1 VFFQRAYDEYPDA
14 PVWSG
19 ELYLEAHRATFTTQ
33 AKTKAGNRRSEHLLR
48 EAELWS
54 TAAFLYAGAAYPYD
68 ELDRTWKTVLL
79 HQFHDILPGSSIAWV
94 HREARETYQRVR
106 AELAE
111 LISRAAGQLP
121 GPAGVLNAAP
131 HDRAEV
137 VMLPDGTPAW
147 ASAPA
152 LGGGRCSPGLP
163 PGVTPVTVD
172 GTVLDNGLLRV
183 EIDADGLLASVPDL
197 VADREILP
205 PGPRGNLPQLHPDP
219 PAQWDAWNIDRSYL
233 HRRTDLSRAES
244 VEVVSDGPLIAA
256 VRVSRRVG
264 SRQVGSGPVGDST
277 IIVQTYRLAA
287 GPRRLDLEAEG
298 ARPG

>member
-1 VFFQRAYDEYPDA
+1 AT
-14 PVWSG
+14 
-19 ELYLEAHRATFTTQ
+19 EAKRRPGT
-33 AKTKAGNRRSEHLLR
+33 RRSEHLLR

-137 VMLPDGTPAW
+137 VTLPDGTPVW

-152 LGGGRCSPGLP
+152 RRCRRPSRARP
-163 PGVTPVTVD
+163 
-172 GTVLDNGLLRV
+172 
-183 EIDADGLLASVPDL
+183 
-197 VADREILP
+197 
-205 PGPRGNLPQLHPDP
+205 PRG
-219 PAQWDAWNIDRSYL
+219 
-233 HRRTDLSRAES
+233 
-244 VEVVSDGPLIAA
+244 AA
-256 VRVSRRVG
+256 
-264 SRQVGSGPVGDST
+264 
-277 IIVQTYRLAA
+277 
-287 GPRRLDLEAEG
+287 
-298 ARPG
+298 